1 MLNIIR
7 ACSGRRPYVLPDRY
21 TVEVVKGGG
30 LVKPVGILFIH
41 LTEAQNVPRTDL
53 FSKTD
58 CYARCC
64 QHGSDLTGYHLP
76 ADQMHVPTLA
86 IQSCV

>member
-1 MLNIIR
+1 M
-7 ACSGRRPYVLPDRY
+7 LPDRY

-41 LTEAQNVPRTDL
+41 LIEARNVPRTDF

-64 QHGSDLTGYHLP
+64 QFESGSAP
-76 ADQMHVPTLA
+76 ASRVPA
-86 IQSCV
+86 WSVQSGT

>member
-1 MLNIIR
+1 MSHSLIR

-21 TVEVVKGGG
+21 TVEVVEGGG
-30 LVKPVGILFIH
+30 VVKPRGLLFIH
-41 LTEAQNVPRTDL
+41 LVEAQNVPRTDL

-64 QHGSDLTGYHLP
+64 LCASEYQALT
-76 ADQMHVPTLA
+76 V
-86 IQSCV
+86 

>member
-1 MLNIIR
+1 MCPGWISCPSQTHMSCESQPACSALIR

-21 TVEVVKGGG
+21 NTEIVKGGG
-30 LVKPVGILFIH
+30 MVKPVGILFIH
-41 LTEAQNVPRTDL
+41 LVEARNVPRTDT

-64 QHGSDLTGYHLP
+64 RLRT
-76 ADQMHVPTLA
+76 
-86 IQSCV
+86 